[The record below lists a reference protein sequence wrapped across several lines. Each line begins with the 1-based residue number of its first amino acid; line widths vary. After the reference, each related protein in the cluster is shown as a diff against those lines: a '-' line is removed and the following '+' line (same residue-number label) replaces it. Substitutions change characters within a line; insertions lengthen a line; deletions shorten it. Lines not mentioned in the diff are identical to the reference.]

1 MVFMKNTSF
10 RCLWIGQAFANL
22 GDIFYVVGLI
32 SLLYNLTGSAF
43 YLSLLPFITTIFR
56 FISSLLAPLV
66 IDRFPLKRIIVQS
79 QWWKTIL
86 LVCLGIFIISFD
98 HGFSV
103 AVIFFIAL
111 ISLLDGVAAPVS
123 AALVPQLVPKE
134 ERMKANGFLNVITQT
149 IFVAGW
155 PLGSVLLI
163 STNSSFIIWLTV
175 MLYAVSTIYTG
186 RIKVPEQATDPVAP
200 SNWDSI
206 KSGWVA
212 IRQIPTIR
220 TLISIDFITTLA
232 SSVWVAAVIYIYVEQ
247 NLQLGEE
254 WWGYI
259 NTSYFVG
266 MIFSGLIVIRFAKLL
281 EKYIGFF
288 ITFGLFLSSLLILL
302 FGTTSIPAL
311 ALLLA
316 CLYGLPEQIREVIYT
331 KLFQDHATEKT
342 LAKIHAVWGAVINL
356 TFAGSVL
363 LLGFI
368 TETYSVK
375 TTFQFSSTLIFLA
388 FLYATFK
395 RNDLI
400 GKQCDQLLSS
410 KSSNLP
416 R

>member
-1 MVFMKNTSF
+1 MKNTSF

-66 IDRFPLKRIIVQS
+66 IDRLPLKRIIEQS

-175 MLYAVSTIYTG
+175 LLYAVSTIYTG
-186 RIKVPEQATDPVAP
+186 RIKVPEQTTDPVAP

-288 ITFGLFLSSLLILL
+288 ITFGLFLSSLLILF

-342 LAKIHAVWGAVINL
+342 LAKIYAVWGAVINL

-395 RNDLI
+395 RNDLQ
-400 GKQCDQLLSS
+400 GKQSDQSLSS

>member
-1 MVFMKNTSF
+1 MKNTSF

-111 ISLLDGVAAPVS
+111 ISLLDGIAAPVS

-212 IRQIPTIR
+212 IRHIPAIR

-281 EKYIGFF
+281 EKHIGFF
-288 ITFGLFLSSLLILL
+288 ITFGLFLSALLILL

-395 RNDLI
+395 RNDLQ
-400 GKQCDQLLSS
+400 GKQCDQSPSS

>member
-1 MVFMKNTSF
+1 MKNTSF

-32 SLLYNLTGSAF
+32 SLLYNLTGSAL

-79 QWWKTIL
+79 QWWKTVL

-186 RIKVPEQATDPVAP
+186 RIKDPEQTTAPVAP
-200 SNWDSI
+200 SNWGSI

-266 MIFSGLIVIRFAKLL
+266 MILSGLIVIRFAKLL

-288 ITFGLFLSSLLILL
+288 ITLGLFLSSLLILL
-302 FGTTSIPAL
+302 FGSTSIPTL

-342 LAKIHAVWGAVINL
+342 LAKIYAVWGAVINL

-388 FLYATFK
+388 FLYAIFK
-395 RNDLI
+395 RNDLQ
-400 GKQCDQLLSS
+400 GKQCDQSLSNQ
-410 KSSNLP
+410 SSNLP
-416 R
+416 G

>member
-1 MVFMKNTSF
+1 MKNTSF

-175 MLYAVSTIYTG
+175 LLYAVSTIYTG
-186 RIKVPEQATDPVAP
+186 RIKVPEQTTGPVAP
-200 SNWDSI
+200 SNWGSI

-220 TLISIDFITTLA
+220 TLIFIDFITTLA

-311 ALLLA
+311 ALLLE

-342 LAKIHAVWGAVINL
+342 LAKIYAVWGAVINL

-395 RNDLI
+395 RNDLQ
-400 GKQCDQLLSS
+400 GKQCDQSLSS

>member
-1 MVFMKNTSF
+1 M
-10 RCLWIGQAFANL
+10 
-22 GDIFYVVGLI
+22 
-32 SLLYNLTGSAF
+32 
-43 YLSLLPFITTIFR
+43 
-56 FISSLLAPLV
+56 
-66 IDRFPLKRIIVQS
+66 
-79 QWWKTIL
+79 
-86 LVCLGIFIISFD
+86 
-98 HGFSV
+98 
-103 AVIFFIAL
+103 FFIAL

-123 AALVPQLVPKE
+123 AALVPQLVPIK

-175 MLYAVSTIYTG
+175 MLFAVSTFNTV
-186 RIKVPEQATDPVAP
+186 RIQVSEQTTDSVAP
-200 SNWDSI
+200 SNWGSI

-232 SSVWVAAVIYIYVEQ
+232 SSVWVAAIIYIYVEQ

-302 FGTTSIPAL
+302 FGTTSIPAWL
-311 ALLLA
+311 
-316 CLYGLPEQIREVIYT
+316 CCW
-331 KLFQDHATEKT
+331 HAFTVSQNKSG
-342 LAKIHAVWGAVINL
+342 K
-356 TFAGSVL
+356 
-363 LLGFI
+363 
-368 TETYSVK
+368 
-375 TTFQFSSTLIFLA
+375 SSTP
-388 FLYATFK
+388 
-395 RNDLI
+395 N
-400 GKQCDQLLSS
+400 
-410 KSSNLP
+410 
-416 R
+416 

>member
-1 MVFMKNTSF
+1 MKNTSF

-79 QWWKTIL
+79 QWWKTLL
-86 LVCLGIFIISFD
+86 LVCLGIFIISFN

-175 MLYAVSTIYTG
+175 MLYTVSTIYTG

-331 KLFQDHATEKT
+331 RLFQDHATEKT

-400 GKQCDQLLSS
+400 GKQCDQSLSS

>member
-1 MVFMKNTSF
+1 MKNTSF

-43 YLSLLPFITTIFR
+43 YLSLLPFFTTIFR

-86 LVCLGIFIISFD
+86 LVCLGILIISFD

-111 ISLLDGVAAPVS
+111 ISLFDGIAAPVS

-212 IRQIPTIR
+212 IRHIPAIR

-259 NTSYFVG
+259 NTSYFIG

-281 EKYIGFF
+281 EKHIGFF
-288 ITFGLFLSSLLILL
+288 ITFGLFLSALLILL

-342 LAKIHAVWGAVINL
+342 LAKIHAVLGAVINL

-395 RNDLI
+395 KERLT
-400 GKQCDQLLSS
+400 
-410 KSSNLP
+410 
-416 R
+416 REAM

>member
-1 MVFMKNTSF
+1 MKNTSF

-32 SLLYNLTGSAF
+32 SLLYTLTESAF
-43 YLSLLPFITTIFR
+43 YLSLLPFTTTIFR

-66 IDRFPLKRIIVQS
+66 IDRFPLKRILVQS

-86 LVCLGIFIISFD
+86 LVCLGIFITNIN

-175 MLYAVSTIYTG
+175 MFFAVSTIYTV
-186 RIKVPEQATDPVAP
+186 RIKVPEQMTDSVAP
-200 SNWDSI
+200 SNWGSI

-302 FGTTSIPAL
+302 FGTTNIPAL

-342 LAKIHAVWGAVINL
+342 LAKIYAVWGSVINL

-368 TETYSVK
+368 TETFSVK

-395 RNDLI
+395 RNDLQA
-400 GKQCDQLLSS
+400 KQYDQSLSNQ
-410 KSSNLP
+410 SSNLP
-416 R
+416 G

>member
-1 MVFMKNTSF
+1 MKNTSF

-175 MLYAVSTIYTG
+175 LLYAVSTIYTG
-186 RIKVPEQATDPVAP
+186 RIKVPEQTTDPVAP

-288 ITFGLFLSSLLILL
+288 ITFGLFLSSLLILF

-395 RNDLI
+395 RNDLH
-400 GKQCDQLLSS
+400 GKQCDQSLSS

>member
-1 MVFMKNTSF
+1 MKNTSF

-79 QWWKTIL
+79 QWWKTLL

-175 MLYAVSTIYTG
+175 MLYAVSTFYTG

-220 TLISIDFITTLA
+220 TLITIDFITTLA

-331 KLFQDHATEKT
+331 KLFQDHAKEKT

>member
-1 MVFMKNTSF
+1 MRNSSF
-10 RCLWIGQAFANL
+10 RYLWIGQAFANL

-32 SLLYNLTGSAF
+32 SFLYTLTGSAF
-43 YLSLLPFITTIFR
+43 YLSLLPFTTTIFR
-56 FISSLLAPLV
+56 FISSLLSPLV
-66 IDRFPLKRIIVQS
+66 IDRFPLKRILVQS
-79 QWWKTIL
+79 QWWKSIL
-86 LVCLGIFIISFD
+86 LVGLGIYITNFN
-98 HGFSV
+98 HGFAV
-103 AVIFFIAL
+103 AVICFIAS
-111 ISLLDGVAAPVS
+111 ISLMDGVAAPVS

-134 ERMKANGFLNVITQT
+134 ERMKANGFLNMITQT

-163 STNSSFIIWLTV
+163 STNSRFIIWLTV
-175 MLYAVSTIYTG
+175 MLFAVSTLYTR
-186 RIKVPEQATDPVAP
+186 RIEVSERATDSVVP
-200 SNWDSI
+200 SNWASI
-206 KSGWVA
+206 KSGWVS

-232 SSVWVAAVIYIYVEQ
+232 SSVWVAAVIYVYVEQ

-266 MIFSGLIVIRFAKLL
+266 MIFSGWIVIRFAKLL

-288 ITFGLFLSSLLILL
+288 ITFGLLLSSMLTLL

-316 CLYGLPEQIREVIYT
+316 CLYGLPEQIREVFYI
-331 KLFQDHATEKT
+331 KLFQDYASEKT

-356 TFAGSVL
+356 TFAVSVL
-363 LLGFI
+363 LLGYI

-388 FLYATFK
+388 FLYAIIKKKDFQ
-395 RNDLI
+395 
-400 GKQCDQLLSS
+400 GKQHEHSMPNG
-410 KSSNLP
+410 SSNIP
-416 R
+416 K

>member
-1 MVFMKNTSF
+1 MKNTSF

-134 ERMKANGFLNVITQT
+134 DRMKANGFLNVITQT

-175 MLYAVSTIYTG
+175 LLYAVSTIYTG
-186 RIKVPEQATDPVAP
+186 RIKVPEQTTAPVAS
-200 SNWDSI
+200 SNWGSI
-206 KSGWVA
+206 KSGWGA

-220 TLISIDFITTLA
+220 TLISIDFISTLA

-254 WWGYI
+254 WWG
-259 NTSYFVG
+259 T
-266 MIFSGLIVIRFAKLL
+266 LTQA
-281 EKYIGFF
+281 
-288 ITFGLFLSSLLILL
+288 TLS
-302 FGTTSIPAL
+302 A
-311 ALLLA
+311 
-316 CLYGLPEQIREVIYT
+316 
-331 KLFQDHATEKT
+331 
-342 LAKIHAVWGAVINL
+342 
-356 TFAGSVL
+356 
-363 LLGFI
+363 
-368 TETYSVK
+368 
-375 TTFQFSSTLIFLA
+375 
-388 FLYATFK
+388 
-395 RNDLI
+395 
-400 GKQCDQLLSS
+400 
-410 KSSNLP
+410 
-416 R
+416 

>member
-175 MLYAVSTIYTG
+175 LLYAVSTIYTG
-186 RIKVPEQATDPVAP
+186 RIKVPEQTTAPVAS
-200 SNWDSI
+200 SNWGSI
-206 KSGWVA
+206 KSGWGA

-220 TLISIDFITTLA
+220 TLISIDFISTLA

-288 ITFGLFLSSLLILL
+288 ITFGLFLSSLLILF

-342 LAKIHAVWGAVINL
+342 LAKIYAVWGAVINL

-395 RNDLI
+395 RNDLQ
-400 GKQCDQLLSS
+400 GKQCNHSLSS
-410 KSSNLP
+410 KPSNLP

>member
-1 MVFMKNTSF
+1 MKNTSF

-32 SLLYNLTGSAF
+32 SLLYTLTGSAF

-86 LVCLGIFIISFD
+86 LVCLGILIKSFD
-98 HGFSV
+98 HDLPV

-134 ERMKANGFLNVITQT
+134 KRMKANGFLNVITQT

-175 MLYAVSTIYTG
+175 MLYAVSSIYIG
-186 RIKVPEQATDPVAP
+186 RIKVPEQTTDPVAP

-395 RNDLI
+395 RNDLQ
-400 GKQCDQLLSS
+400 GKQYDQSLSS
-410 KSSNLP
+410 KSSNFP

>member
-1 MVFMKNTSF
+1 MKNTSF
-10 RCLWIGQAFANL
+10 QCLWIGQAFANL

-32 SLLYNLTGSAF
+32 SLLYNLTGSSF

-98 HGFSV
+98 HGVSV

-331 KLFQDHATEKT
+331 RLFQDHATEKT

-375 TTFQFSSTLIFLA
+375 TTFQFSSTLVFLA
-388 FLYATFK
+388 FLYATYK

-400 GKQCDQLLSS
+400 GKQCDQSLSS

>member
-1 MVFMKNTSF
+1 MKNTSF

-410 KSSNLP
+410 ESSNLP

>member
-1 MVFMKNTSF
+1 MKNTSF

-281 EKYIGFF
+281 EKCIGFF

-400 GKQCDQLLSS
+400 GKQCDQSLSS
-410 KSSNLP
+410 KSSNFP

>member
-1 MVFMKNTSF
+1 MKNTSF
-10 RCLWIGQAFANL
+10 RCLWIGQIFANL

-123 AALVPQLVPKE
+123 AALVPQLVPKV

-212 IRQIPTIR
+212 VRQIPTIR

-388 FLYATFK
+388 FLYAAFK

-400 GKQCDQLLSS
+400 GKQCDQSLSS

>member
-1 MVFMKNTSF
+1 MKNTSF

-123 AALVPQLVPKE
+123 AALVPQLVPKV

-175 MLYAVSTIYTG
+175 ILYAVSTIYTG

-400 GKQCDQLLSS
+400 GKQCDQSLSS
-410 KSSNLP
+410 KSSNFP

>member
-1 MVFMKNTSF
+1 MKNTSF

-98 HGFSV
+98 HGVSV

-400 GKQCDQLLSS
+400 GKQCDQSLSS
-410 KSSNLP
+410 KSSNFP

>member
-1 MVFMKNTSF
+1 MKNTSF
-10 RCLWIGQAFANL
+10 RCLWIGQVFANL

-111 ISLLDGVAAPVS
+111 ISLLDGVAAPVC

-186 RIKVPEQATDPVAP
+186 RIKVPEQMTDPVAP
-200 SNWDSI
+200 SNWGSI

-281 EKYIGFF
+281 EKYMGLF

-388 FLYATFK
+388 FLYVTFK
-395 RNDLI
+395 RNDLK
-400 GKQCDQLLSS
+400 GKQCDQSLSS

>member
-1 MVFMKNTSF
+1 
-10 RCLWIGQAFANL
+10 
-22 GDIFYVVGLI
+22 
-32 SLLYNLTGSAF
+32 
-43 YLSLLPFITTIFR
+43 
-56 FISSLLAPLV
+56 
-66 IDRFPLKRIIVQS
+66 
-79 QWWKTIL
+79 
-86 LVCLGIFIISFD
+86 
-98 HGFSV
+98 
-103 AVIFFIAL
+103 
-111 ISLLDGVAAPVS
+111 
-123 AALVPQLVPKE
+123 
-134 ERMKANGFLNVITQT
+134 MKANGFLNVITQT

-186 RIKVPEQATDPVAP
+186 RIKVPEQATDPVTP

-206 KSGWVA
+206 KSGWGA

-247 NLQLGEE
+247 NLHLGEE

-311 ALLLA
+311 ALLPA

-410 KSSNLP
+410 KSSNIP

>member
-1 MVFMKNTSF
+1 MKNTSF

-79 QWWKTIL
+79 QWWKTLL
-86 LVCLGIFIISFD
+86 LVCLGIFIISFN

-220 TLISIDFITTLA
+220 TLISIEFITTLA

-331 KLFQDHATEKT
+331 RLFQDHATEKT

-400 GKQCDQLLSS
+400 GKQCDQSLSS

>member
-1 MVFMKNTSF
+1 MKNTSF
-10 RCLWIGQAFANL
+10 RCLWIGQIFANL

-123 AALVPQLVPKE
+123 SALVPQLVPKV

-212 IRQIPTIR
+212 VRQIPTIR

-400 GKQCDQLLSS
+400 GKQCDQSLSS

>member
-1 MVFMKNTSF
+1 MKNTSF

-66 IDRFPLKRIIVQS
+66 IDRFPLKGIIVQS
-79 QWWKTIL
+79 QWWKTLL
-86 LVCLGIFIISFD
+86 LVCLGIFIISFN

-134 ERMKANGFLNVITQT
+134 DRMKANGFLNVITQT

-342 LAKIHAVWGAVINL
+342 HAKIHAVWGAVINL

-400 GKQCDQLLSS
+400 GKQCDQLLSN

>member
-1 MVFMKNTSF
+1 MKNTSF

-111 ISLLDGVAAPVS
+111 ISLLDGIAAPVS

-155 PLGSVLLI
+155 PLGSILLI

-186 RIKVPEQATDPVAP
+186 RIKVPEKAMDPVAP

-212 IRQIPTIR
+212 IRHIPAIR

-281 EKYIGFF
+281 EKHIGFF
-288 ITFGLFLSSLLILL
+288 ITFGLFLSALPILL

-342 LAKIHAVWGAVINL
+342 LAKIHAVLGAVINL

-395 RNDLI
+395 RNDLQ
-400 GKQCDQLLSS
+400 GKQCDQSLSS

>member
-1 MVFMKNTSF
+1 MKNTSF

-175 MLYAVSTIYTG
+175 LLYAVSTIYTG
-186 RIKVPEQATDPVAP
+186 RIKVPEQTTQTTDPVAP

-288 ITFGLFLSSLLILL
+288 ITFGLFLSSLLILF

-342 LAKIHAVWGAVINL
+342 LAKIYAVWGAVINL

-395 RNDLI
+395 RNDLQ
-400 GKQCDQLLSS
+400 GKQCDQSLSS
-410 KSSNLP
+410 KSSSLP

>member
-1 MVFMKNTSF
+1 MKNTSF

-79 QWWKTIL
+79 QWWKTLL

-111 ISLLDGVAAPVS
+111 VSLLDGVAAPVS

-212 IRQIPTIR
+212 IQQIPTIR

>member
-1 MVFMKNTSF
+1 MKNTSF

-43 YLSLLPFITTIFR
+43 YLSLLPFNTTIFR

-86 LVCLGIFIISFD
+86 LVCLGIFIISID

-111 ISLLDGVAAPVS
+111 ISLLDGIAAPVS

-155 PLGSVLLI
+155 PLGSILLI

-186 RIKVPEQATDPVAP
+186 RIKVPEKATDPVAP

-212 IRQIPTIR
+212 IRHIPAIR

-281 EKYIGFF
+281 EKHIGFF
-288 ITFGLFLSSLLILL
+288 ITFGLFLSALLILL

-395 RNDLI
+395 RNDLQ
-400 GKQCDQLLSS
+400 GKQCDQSLSS

>member
-1 MVFMKNTSF
+1 MKNTSF

-123 AALVPQLVPKE
+123 AALVPQLVPKV

-186 RIKVPEQATDPVAP
+186 RITVPEQATDPVAP

-212 IRQIPTIR
+212 IRQVPTIR

-400 GKQCDQLLSS
+400 GKQCDQSLSS
-410 KSSNLP
+410 KSSNFP

>member
-1 MVFMKNTSF
+1 MKNTSF

-86 LVCLGIFIISFD
+86 LVCLEIFIISFD

-111 ISLLDGVAAPVS
+111 ISLLDGIAAPVS

-212 IRQIPTIR
+212 IRHIPAIR

-281 EKYIGFF
+281 EKHIGFF
-288 ITFGLFLSSLLILL
+288 ITFGLFLSALLILL

-316 CLYGLPEQIREVIYT
+316 CLYGLPEQIREVIYA

-395 RNDLI
+395 RNDLQ
-400 GKQCDQLLSS
+400 GKQCDQSLSS

>member
-56 FISSLLAPLV
+56 FISSFLAPLV

-302 FGTTSIPAL
+302 FGTTRIPAL

>member
-1 MVFMKNTSF
+1 MKNTSF

-32 SLLYNLTGSAF
+32 SLLYNLTGSAL

-79 QWWKTIL
+79 QWWKTVL
-86 LVCLGIFIISFD
+86 LVCLGIFIISFN

-186 RIKVPEQATDPVAP
+186 RIKDPEQTTAPVAP
-200 SNWDSI
+200 SNWGSI

-232 SSVWVAAVIYIYVEQ
+232 SSVWVAAVLYIYVEQ

-266 MIFSGLIVIRFAKLL
+266 MILSGLIVIRFAKLL
-281 EKYIGFF
+281 EKHIGFF
-288 ITFGLFLSSLLILL
+288 ITLGLFLSSLLILL
-302 FGTTSIPAL
+302 FGTTSIPTL

-342 LAKIHAVWGAVINL
+342 LAKIYAVWGAVINL

-388 FLYATFK
+388 FLYAIFK
-395 RNDLI
+395 RNDLQ
-400 GKQCDQLLSS
+400 GKQCDQSLSNQ
-410 KSSNLP
+410 SSNLP
-416 R
+416 G

>member
-1 MVFMKNTSF
+1 MKNTSF

-32 SLLYNLTGSAF
+32 SLLYTGSAF
-43 YLSLLPFITTIFR
+43 YLSLLPFTTTIFR
-56 FISSLLAPLV
+56 FISSLLSPLV
-66 IDRFPLKRIIVQS
+66 IDRFPLKRILVQS

-86 LVCLGIFIISFD
+86 LVGLGIYITSFN

-103 AVIFFIAL
+103 AVIFFIAS

-175 MLYAVSTIYTG
+175 LLFAVSTIYTV
-186 RIKVPEQATDPVAP
+186 RIEVSERTLDSVAP
-200 SNWDSI
+200 SNWGSI
-206 KSGWVA
+206 KSGWVV
-212 IRQIPTIR
+212 IRQTPTIR

-232 SSVWVAAVIYIYVEQ
+232 SSVWVAAVIYLYVEQ

-281 EKYIGFF
+281 ERHIGFF
-288 ITFGLFLSSLLILL
+288 ITVGLFLSSMLTLL

-331 KLFQDHATEKT
+331 KLFQDHASEKT

-356 TFAGSVL
+356 TFAVSVL
-363 LLGFI
+363 LLGYI

-375 TTFQFSSTLIFLA
+375 TTFQFSSTLIILA
-388 FLYATFK
+388 FLYAIFK
-395 RNDLI
+395 KKDLQE
-400 GKQCDQLLSS
+400 KKREHSMPNQ
-410 KSSNLP
+410 SSNIP

>member
-1 MVFMKNTSF
+1 MKNTSF

-186 RIKVPEQATDPVAP
+186 RIKVPTDPVAP